1 MKKSGETMD
10 NVFDDMGAYWVEIA
24 EKNQTEPQIQF
35 LKNHLK
41 PSGYML
47 DLACGSG
54 RHAIALN
61 ANGYCLVGLDAS
73 RSLLKIAKKR
83 AHDIMVVLGDVR
95 FLPLKTG
102 AIVAAVSLDTSFGYL
117 PSKVDDKVSLTEVRR
132 VLFQEG
138 LFIIDVFNREYL
150 TLRYKGQNKSSKE
163 KEYPSFFLQQIR
175 TVSDNG
181 DWLCDSWTIRNKSD
195 GQVRFF
201 EHKVRLYG
209 RNELLGLLEVAGFRV
224 NRVFG
229 DYDEED
235 FGVES
240 HRLIFKAV
248 PK

>member
-1 MKKSGETMD
+1 MFRGETTT
-10 NVFDDMGAYWVEIA
+10 NVFDDMGTYWVEIA
-24 EKNQTEPQIQF
+24 DKNQTEKQIPF
-35 LKNHLK
+35 LKRHLK
-41 PSGYML
+41 PSGYVL

-61 ANGYCLVGLDAS
+61 ADGYCMLGLDSS
-73 RSLLKIAKKR
+73 RRLLKIAKKR
-83 AHDIMVVLGDVR
+83 SHDIMVVLGDIR

-102 AIVAAVSLDTSFGYL
+102 AFVAAVSLDTSFGYL

-138 LFIIDVFNREYL
+138 LFVIDVFNREDL
-150 TLRYKGQNKSSKE
+150 TLRYKDQNKSSKE

-175 TVSDNG
+175 TVSSNG
-181 DWLCDSWTIRNKSD
+181 DWLCDSWAIRNKSD
-195 GQVRFF
+195 GQVRVF

-209 RNELLGLLEVAGFRV
+209 QDELLRLLEGAGFRV

-229 DYDEED
+229 GYDEED
-235 FGVES
+235 FSVDS
-240 HRLIFKAV
+240 SRLIFKAN